1 MNKTWKR
8 QVFRHTALYTA
19 ILMFSHTG
27 GGGGA
32 QAQTQ
37 TQTHKYA
44 IVMNGQNLPEVKWG
58 QDYKKLAQKSNE
70 RQFTHTTNFH
80 IKKNV
85 TLSFNNID
93 EVVAEKKDV
102 VVFGTAT
109 YLPPYGK
116 VSGFDADK
124 LKKRGDA
131 LGWIKT
137 TKPGLVGYSY
147 EGVTC
152 QNNYNNASSGCPE
165 LIYKTQFSFGQQGLK
180 KKTTGGLD
188 IAEDKSRDNSPI
200 YKLQDYPGLGVS
212 FNLSSESLVK
222 SIKYN
227 KIISS
232 FSEGVTQQNGT
243 QNQHKDKNLVYTT
256 GDYQYK
262 NKYSSR
268 YVGQNEHSAIA
279 FYLNAKLHLL
289 DKKNIKNIAQG
300 KTVNLGTLKS
310 YVEPTAEWK
319 NKRQNYFQGNWTFED
334 KGTVSV
340 KLKLPEVKAG
350 RCVNKNNPNPNAKA
364 PSPALTAP
372 ALWFGP
378 VQNGKVQMYSASV
391 STYPDSSSSQIF
403 LQNLSRKD
411 DTSKPGRYSLKP
423 LSTSEIKSKEPNFT
437 GRQTIIRLDG
447 RVQQIKLGQ
456 SNNEVVGFNGN
467 SNNATFGIV
476 SEGSFMPDTSEWK
489 KVLLPWTVRVF
500 ADDSKFKEFNK
511 EEKDNKPKYSQKYRS
526 RDNGKRER
534 NLGDIVNS
542 PIVAVGGYLAT
553 SANDG
558 MVHIFKKGNG
568 GDERNYSLKLSY
580 IPGTMP
586 RKDIENKDSTLA
598 KELRAFAEKGYVGD
612 RYGVDGGFV
621 LRQVNLNGKDHVF
634 MFGAMGFGGRGA
646 YALDLTKADGSDP
659 TKASLFDVKD
669 NGNNGNNGNNRVELG
684 YTVGTPQIGKT
695 HNGKYA
701 AFLASGYATK
711 KIDDPTN
718 KTALYVYDL
727 ENNGNLIKKIEVKDG
742 KGGLSS
748 PTLVDKDLDG
758 TVDIAY
764 AGDRGGKMYRFDLSG
779 QSPDQ
784 WTVRPIFEGT
794 KPITSAPA
802 ISQLKD
808 KRVVIFG
815 TGSDLSEE
823 DVDNMEEQY
832 IYGIF
837 DDDTATTGTV
847 NFSGSGGGLLEQVL
861 SRDNDNK
868 TLFLTD
874 YKRSDGSGSKG
885 WVVKLKDGQRVTV
898 KPTVVLRTAF
908 VTIRKYNDGGCGA
921 ETAILG
927 INTAD
932 GGKLTKKSARPIVP
946 DANKDVAQ
954 YSGHKQT
961 TKGKSIPIGCMQ
973 KGNEIV
979 CPNGY
984 VYDKPVNVRYLDE
997 KKTDGFSTTADGDAG
1012 GSGIDPAG
1020 KRSGKNNRC
1029 FSQKGVRTLLMND
1042 LDSLDITGP
1051 TCGMKRISWRE
1062 VFY

>member
-27 GGGGA
+27 GGGA
-32 QAQTQ
+32 QAQTYS
-37 TQTHKYA
+37 YA
-44 IVMNGQNLPEVKWG
+44 IVMNSQKLPEVRNGSSQSKHR
-58 QDYKKLAQKSNE
+58 QATFIAQFSGS
-70 RQFTHTTNFH
+70 
-80 IKKNV
+80 KKNSIF
-85 TLSFNNID
+85 SFNNTD
-93 EVVAEKKDV
+93 NVVAKKDGT

-116 VSGFDADK
+116 VSGFDDK
-124 LKKRGDA
+124 RLKERGDA
-131 LGWIKT
+131 LGWIGT
-137 TKPGLVGYSY
+137 THPGLVGYSY
-147 EGVTC
+147 QGSTC
-152 QNNYNNASSGCPE
+152 SSSDCPE
-165 LIYKTQFSFGQQGLK
+165 LSYKTQFTFGTQGLK
-180 KKTTGGLD
+180 KKVDGKLD
-188 IAEDKSRDNSPI
+188 IDADKSRDGSPI
-200 YKLQDYPGLGVS
+200 YKLPDYPWLGVS
-212 FNLSSESLVK
+212 FNLSGESTAESKHLK
-222 SIKYN
+222 KL
-227 KIISS
+227 ISS
-232 FSEGVTQQNGT
+232 FSEEVTQSNGT
-243 QNQHKDKNLVYTT
+243 QNQYKDKNLVYTT
-256 GDYQYK
+256 DNHRNK
-262 NKYSSR
+262 NNNRASR
-268 YVGQNEHSAIA
+268 NNSHAVA

-289 DKKNIKNIAQG
+289 EKKQIKNITQ
-300 KTVNLGTLKS
+300 VSELNLGELKTRI
-310 YVEPTAEWK
+310 ELTDAWK
-319 NKRQNYFQGNWTFED
+319 NKRHHVINVNNWTFED
-334 KGTVSV
+334 KGSVSV

-350 RCVNKNNPNPNAKA
+350 RCINKPNPNPNAQA

-372 ALWFGP
+372 ALWFGAG
-378 VQNGKVQMYSASV
+378 QNGKVQMYSASV
-391 STYPDSSSSQIF
+391 STYPDSSSSRIF
-403 LQNLSRKD
+403 LQNLKRKT
-411 DTSKPGRYSLKP
+411 DTSRPGRYSLAD
-423 LSTSEIKSKEPNFT
+423 LSTSEIKSKEPSFT

-447 RVQQIKLGQ
+447 GVREIKLDRSDEATGL
-456 SNNEVVGFNGN
+456 NGN
-467 SNNATFGIV
+467 DGKNDTFGIIR
-476 SEGSFMPDTSEWK
+476 EGSFMPDASEWK
-489 KVLLPWTVRVF
+489 KVLLPWTVR
-500 ADDSKFKEFNK
+500 ASNDDGQLNTFNK
-511 EEKDNKPKYSQKYRS
+511 EENNDNKPKYSQRYRI
-526 RDNGKRER
+526 RENGKRD
-534 NLGDIVNS
+534 LGDIVNS
-542 PIVAVGGYLAT
+542 PIVAVGEYLAT

-558 MVHIFKKGNG
+558 MVHIFKQSG
-568 GDERNYSLKLSY
+568 GDKRSYNLKLSY

-586 RKDIENKDSTLA
+586 RKDIQNTESTLA
-598 KELRAFAEKGYVGD
+598 KELRAFAEKSYVGD

-621 LRQVNLNGKDHVF
+621 LRKVERNGKDHVF

-646 YALDLTKADGSDP
+646 YALDLSKIDSGNGNLADV
-659 TKASLFDVKD
+659 SLFDVKHD
-669 NGNNGNNGNNRVELG
+669 KNGNNGVKLG

-695 HNGKYA
+695 HDGKYA

-711 KIDDPTN
+711 DITSGDN

-727 ENNGNLIKKIEVKDG
+727 ESSGTLIKKIDVPGG

-764 AGDRGGKMYRFDLSG
+764 AGDRGGNMYRFDLKDWS
-779 QSPDQ
+779 
-784 WTVRPIFEGT
+784 VRTIFEGT

-823 DVDNMEEQY
+823 DVDKKDEQY

-837 DDDTATTGTV
+837 DDDTATTGSV
-847 NFSGSGGGLLEQVL
+847 NFSGSGGGLLEQHL
-861 SRDNDNK
+861 TQEDK

-874 YKRSDGSGSKG
+874 YKRSDGSGNKG
-885 WVVKLKDGQRVTV
+885 WIVKLKDGQRVTV

-946 DANKDVAQ
+946 AANSKVAQ
-954 YSGHKQT
+954 YSGDKKT
-961 TKGKSIPIGCMQ
+961 SSGKSIPIGCME
-973 KGNEIV
+973 KDNGIV

-1051 TCGMKRISWRE
+1051 
-1062 VFY
+1062 

>member
-1 MNKTWKR
+1 
-8 QVFRHTALYTA
+8 
-19 ILMFSHTG
+19 
-27 GGGGA
+27 
-32 QAQTQ
+32 
-37 TQTHKYA
+37 
-44 IVMNGQNLPEVKWG
+44 MNGQKLPEVKWG
-58 QDYKKLAQKSNE
+58 TGYGNLAQKSNE
-70 RQFTHTTNFH
+70 RQFTHTSGFG

-85 TLSFNNID
+85 TLSFNNTD
-93 EVVAEKKDV
+93 EVVAQKNGT
-102 VVFGTAT
+102 VVFGAAT

-116 VSGFDADK
+116 VSGFDTAK
-124 LKKRGDA
+124 LTERGKAVD
-131 LGWIKT
+131 WIRT
-137 TKPGLVGYSY
+137 THPGLIGYSY
-147 EGVTC
+147 ENVTC
-152 QNNYNNASSGCPE
+152 SNNYYNASSGCPE
-165 LIYKTQFSFGQQGLK
+165 LSYKTQFTFGNQGLK
-180 KKTTGGLD
+180 RKTNGRLD
-188 IAEDKSRDNSPI
+188 IDEDKSRDGSPI
-200 YKLQDYPGLGVS
+200 YKLQNYPWLGVS

-232 FSEGVTQQNGT
+232 FSEDVTQSNGT
-243 QNQHKDKNLVYTT
+243 NSQYKDKNLVYTT

-268 YVGQNEHSAIA
+268 YVGQDEHSAVA

-289 DKKNIKNIAQG
+289 DKKQIQNIAQ
-300 KTVNLGTLKS
+300 VSELNFGTLRTLI
-310 YVEPTAEWK
+310 EPTEEWK
-319 NKRQNYFQGNWTFED
+319 KKRTNFFQGGNWTFED
-334 KGTVSV
+334 KGEVSV

-423 LSTSEIKSKEPNFT
+423 LSMSEIKSKEPNFT
-437 GRQTIIRLDG
+437 GRQTVIRLDSG
-447 RVQQIKLGQ
+447 VQQIKLQG
-456 SNNEVVGFNGN
+456 NEVANFNGN
-467 SNNATFGIV
+467 DGKNDTFGIV

-489 KVLLPWTVRVF
+489 KVLLPWTVR
-500 ADDSKFKEFNK
+500 ASNDDGQFNTFNK
-511 EEKDNKPKYSQKYRS
+511 EENNGKPKYSQKYRS
-526 RDNGKRER
+526 RDSSKHER

-568 GDERNYSLKLSY
+568 VDERNYSLKLSY

-586 RKDIENKDSTLA
+586 RQYFDNDTSALKDSTLA

-621 LRQVNLNGKDHVF
+621 LRQVERNGKDHVF

-646 YALDLTKADGSDP
+646 YALDLTKADGNDP

-669 NGNNGNNGNNRVELG
+669 NGNNGNNRVELG

-711 KIDDPTN
+711 EINSTEN
-718 KTALYVYDL
+718 QTALYVYDL
-727 ENNGNLIKKIEVKDG
+727 ESNNGTPIATINVPDG

-764 AGDRGGKMYRFDLSG
+764 AGDRGGSMYRFDLSG
-779 QSPDQ
+779 NNPTS
-784 WTVRPIFEGT
+784 WSARAIFSGN

-815 TGSDLSEE
+815 TGSDLSED
-823 DVDNMEEQY
+823 DVLSTSEQY

-837 DDDTATTGTV
+837 DDDMVANNV
-847 NFSGSGGGLLEQVL
+847 NVKLSGLGGGLLEQHL
-861 SRDNDNK
+861 TQEDK

-874 YKRSDGSGSKG
+874 YKRSDGSGDKG
-885 WVVKLKDGQRVTV
+885 WVVKLEAGQRVTV

-908 VTIRKYNDGGCGA
+908 VTIHKYTGNDKCGA

-954 YSGHKQT
+954 YSGHKKGT
-961 TKGKSIPIGCMQ
+961 NGKSIPIGCME
-973 KGNEIV
+973 KNGGTV

-1020 KRSGKNNRC
+1020 KRAGKNNRC

-1062 VFY
+1062 VFF

>member
-1 MNKTWKR
+1 
-8 QVFRHTALYTA
+8 
-19 ILMFSHTG
+19 MFSHTG
-27 GGGGA
+27 GGGA
-32 QAQTQ
+32 QAQT
-37 TQTHKYA
+37 HNYA
-44 IVMNGQNLPEVKWG
+44 IVMNEQNQPEVKQEG
-58 QDYKKLAQKSNE
+58 SYSTLREKDRE
-70 RQFTHTTNFH
+70 RKFIYN
-80 IKKNV
+80 KGRSGGGSV
-85 TLSFNNID
+85 SFNNSD
-93 EVVAEKKDV
+93 ELVSRQSGTA
-102 VVFGTAT
+102 VFGTAT

-116 VSGFDADK
+116 VSGFDADG
-124 LKKRGDA
+124 LEKRNNA
-131 LGWIKT
+131 AGWIRT
-137 TKPGLVGYSY
+137 TRIALAGYSY
-147 EGVTC
+147 
-152 QNNYNNASSGCPE
+152 ASVVCKSSTGCPK
-165 LIYKTQFSFGQQGLK
+165 LVYKTRFSFDNPDLEK
-180 KKTTGGLD
+180 IGGRLD
-188 IAEDKSRDNSPI
+188 RHTDPSRDNSPI
-200 YKLQDYPGLGVS
+200 YKLKDHPWLGVS
-212 FNLSSESLVK
+212 FNLGSENTVKNGKSSSKL
-222 SIKYN
+222 
-227 KIISS
+227 ISS
-232 FSEGVTQQNGT
+232 FNENNNNQTIVSTTEGDPISLGDQQREHT
-243 QNQHKDKNLVYTT
+243 AVVY
-256 GDYQYK
+256 
-262 NKYSSR
+262 
-268 YVGQNEHSAIA
+268 
-279 FYLNAKLHLL
+279 YLNAKLHLL
-289 DKKNIKNIAQG
+289 DKKGIKDITD
-300 KTVNLGTLKS
+300 KTVQLGVLKPS
-310 YVEPTAEWK
+310 IDVKTQKTGFSGILSFWA
-319 NKRQNYFQGNWTFED
+319 NWDIKDT
-334 KGTVSV
+334 GQIPV
-340 KLKLPEVKAG
+340 KLGLQQVKAD
-350 RCVNKNNPNPNAKA
+350 RCINKQNPNPKSQA

-391 STYPDSSSSQIF
+391 STYPDSSSSRIF
-403 LQNLSRKD
+403 LQNLKRKND
-411 DTSKPGRYSLKP
+411 PNKPGRYSLAD
-423 LSTSEIKSKEPNFT
+423 LSALDIQSKEPTFT

-447 RVQQIKLGQ
+447 GVRHIQLDK
-456 SNNEVVGFNGN
+456 SNEATGLNGN
-467 SNNATFGIV
+467 DGKNETFGIV

-489 KVLLPWTVRVF
+489 KVLLPWTVRDS
-500 ADDSKFKEFNK
+500 ADDSKFKAFNK
-511 EEKDNKPKYSQKYRS
+511 EENNGNKPKYSQKYRI
-526 RDNGKRER
+526 RDNGNNNNR

-542 PIVAVGGYLAT
+542 PIVAVGEYLAT

-568 GDERNYSLKLSY
+568 GDDRSYNLKLSY

-586 RKDIENKDSTLA
+586 RKDIESKESTLA

-621 LRQVNLNGKDHVF
+621 LRQYKDRVF

-646 YALDLTKADGSDP
+646 YALDLTKAENGNP
-659 TKASLFDVKD
+659 TAVSLFDVKND
-669 NGNNGNNGNNRVELG
+669 KNSNNGVELG

-711 KIDDPTN
+711 DITSGDN
-718 KTALYVYDL
+718 KTALYVYNL
-727 ENNGNLIKKIEVKDG
+727 ESNNGTLIRKIDVPGG

-758 TVDIAY
+758 IVDIAY
-764 AGDRGGKMYRFDLSG
+764 AGDRGGNMYRFDLS
-779 QSPDQ
+779 SDNPSS
-784 WTVRPIFEGT
+784 WTVRTIFSGN

-815 TGSDLSEE
+815 TGSDLSED
-823 DVDNMEEQY
+823 DVDKTDEQY

-837 DDDTATTGTV
+837 DDDTATTGPV
-847 NFSGSGGGLLEQVL
+847 NFSGTGGGLLEQVL
-861 SRDNDNK
+861 TEENK

-908 VTIRKYNDGGCGA
+908 VTIRKYKDNGCGA

-946 DANKDVAQ
+946 ADNTAVAQ

-961 TKGKSIPIGCMQ
+961 TKGKSIPIGCME
-973 KGNEIV
+973 KDNGIV

>member
-1 MNKTWKR
+1 MN
-8 QVFRHTALYTA
+8 A
-19 ILMFSHTG
+19 
-27 GGGGA
+27 
-32 QAQTQ
+32 
-37 TQTHKYA
+37 
-44 IVMNGQNLPEVKWG
+44 QNLPEVKWG
-58 QDYKKLAQKSNE
+58 NQYQSLTHKSNE
-70 RQFTHTTNFH
+70 REVIHTSSFGLA
-80 IKKNV
+80 KKSISF
-85 TLSFNNID
+85 SFNNTD
-93 EVVAEKKDV
+93 EVVAEKKDT
-102 VVFGTAT
+102 VVFGAAT

-116 VSGFDADK
+116 VSGFDTAK
-124 LKKRGDA
+124 LTERKNA
-131 LGWIKT
+131 LDQIGT
-137 TKPGLVGYSY
+137 TKTGLVGYSY
-147 EGVTC
+147 EGSTC
-152 QNNYNNASSGCPE
+152 SSGGCPTVA
-165 LIYKTQFSFGQQGLK
+165 YRTQFTFGNSSLA
-180 KKTTGGLD
+180 KKTNGGGLD
-188 IAEDKSRDNSPI
+188 IYEDKSRDNSPI
-200 YKLQDYPGLGVS
+200 YKLKDHPWLGVS
-212 FNLSSESLVK
+212 FKLGGESSFKPKRQGSLV
-222 SIKYN
+222 
-227 KIISS
+227 SS
-232 FSEGVTQQNGT
+232 FSEDVTQQNGADS
-243 QNQHKDKNLVYTT
+243 QHKGKNLVYTT
-256 GDYQYK
+256 DDYKSQNNK
-262 NKYSSR
+262 NHQDTHHA
-268 YVGQNEHSAIA
+268 VA

-289 DKKNIKNIAQG
+289 DKKHITNIAQVG
-300 KTVNLGTLKS
+300 TVDLGTLKTRI
-310 YVEPTAEWK
+310 EPTEAWK
-319 NKRQNYFQGNWTFED
+319 KQNNNFFSGSWTYEE
-334 KGTVSV
+334 KGLVSV
-340 KLKLPEVKAG
+340 KLKLPQVKAG
-350 RCVNKNNPNPNAKA
+350 RCINKNNPNPNAKA

-372 ALWFGP
+372 ALWFGAG
-378 VQNGKVQMYSASV
+378 QNGKVQMYSASV

-447 RVQQIKLGQ
+447 GVQQIKLGR
-456 SNNEVVGFNGN
+456 NNDEVVNFNGN
-467 SNNATFGIV
+467 NGNNATFGIV
-476 SEGSFMPDTSEWK
+476 KDLGVDPDANEWK
-489 KVLLPWTVRVF
+489 KVLLPWTVRAF
-500 ADDSKFKEFNK
+500 NDDGRFNTVNK
-511 EEKDNKPKYSQKYRS
+511 EENNGKPKYSQKYRS
-526 RDNGKRER
+526 RDNGKHER

-542 PIVAVGGYLAT
+542 PIVAVGEYLAT

-568 GDERNYSLKLSY
+568 DARNYSLKLSY

-586 RKDIENKDSTLA
+586 RKDIQNTESTLA

-621 LRQVNLNGKDHVF
+621 LRQVNNLNGQDRVF

-646 YALDLTKADGSDP
+646 YALDLTKADDNDP

-695 HNGKYA
+695 HNDKYA

-711 KIDDPTN
+711 EITSGEN

-727 ENNGNLIKKIEVKDG
+727 ENNGTLIRKIEVKDG

-758 TVDIAY
+758 IVDIAY
-764 AGDRGGKMYRFDLSG
+764 AGDRGGNMYRFDLSG
-779 QSPDQ
+779 QDPSQ

-823 DVDNMEEQY
+823 DVDNTDEQY

-837 DDDTATTGTV
+837 DDDTATTDSV

-885 WVVKLKDGQRVTV
+885 WVVKLEAGQRVTV

-908 VTIRKYNDGGCGA
+908 VTIHKYTGTDKCGA

-946 DANKDVAQ
+946 EANTAVAQ
-954 YSGHKQT
+954 YSGHK
-961 TKGKSIPIGCMQ
+961 KENGKSIPIGCMW
-973 KGNEIV
+973 KNNETV

-1062 VFY
+1062 

>member
-1 MNKTWKR
+1 
-8 QVFRHTALYTA
+8 
-19 ILMFSHTG
+19 
-27 GGGGA
+27 
-32 QAQTQ
+32 
-37 TQTHKYA
+37 
-44 IVMNGQNLPEVKWG
+44 
-58 QDYKKLAQKSNE
+58 
-70 RQFTHTTNFH
+70 
-80 IKKNV
+80 
-85 TLSFNNID
+85 
-93 EVVAEKKDV
+93 
-102 VVFGTAT
+102 
-109 YLPPYGK
+109 
-116 VSGFDADK
+116 
-124 LKKRGDA
+124 
-131 LGWIKT
+131 
-137 TKPGLVGYSY
+137 
-147 EGVTC
+147 
-152 QNNYNNASSGCPE
+152 
-165 LIYKTQFSFGQQGLK
+165 
-180 KKTTGGLD
+180 
-188 IAEDKSRDNSPI
+188 
-200 YKLQDYPGLGVS
+200 
-212 FNLSSESLVK
+212 
-222 SIKYN
+222 
-227 KIISS
+227 
-232 FSEGVTQQNGT
+232 
-243 QNQHKDKNLVYTT
+243 
-256 GDYQYK
+256 
-262 NKYSSR
+262 
-268 YVGQNEHSAIA
+268 
-279 FYLNAKLHLL
+279 
-289 DKKNIKNIAQG
+289 
-300 KTVNLGTLKS
+300 
-310 YVEPTAEWK
+310 
-319 NKRQNYFQGNWTFED
+319 
-334 KGTVSV
+334 
-340 KLKLPEVKAG
+340 
-350 RCVNKNNPNPNAKA
+350 
-364 PSPALTAP
+364 AP

-378 VQNGKVQMYSASV
+378 VQNGKAEMYSASV
-391 STYPDSSSSQIF
+391 STYPDSSSSRIF
-403 LQNLSRKD
+403 LQNLKRKT
-411 DTSKPGRYSLKP
+411 DTSRPGRHSLAD
-423 LSTSEIKSKEPNFT
+423 LSASDIQSKEPTFT
-437 GRQTIIRLDG
+437 SRQTIIRLDG
-447 RVQQIKLGQ
+447 GVQQIKLDKSSEATGL
-456 SNNEVVGFNGN
+456 NGN
-467 SNNATFGIV
+467 TNNNTFGIV
-476 SEGSFMPDTSEWK
+476 KDLGVEPDTNEWK
-489 KVLLPWTVRVF
+489 KVLLPWTVRAF
-500 ADDSKFKEFNK
+500 NDDNRFKTFNQ
-511 EEKDNKPKYSQKYRS
+511 EEKDGKPKYSQKYRS
-526 RDNGKRER
+526 RDNGKHER

-542 PIVAVGGYLAT
+542 PIVAVGEYLAT

-568 GDERNYSLKLSY
+568 GDDRSYNLKLSY

-586 RKDIENKDSTLA
+586 RKDIESKESTLA

-621 LRQVNLNGKDHVF
+621 LRKVERNGKDHVF

-646 YALDLTKADGSDP
+646 YALDLTKIDSNNLTGVSM
-659 TKASLFDVKD
+659 FDVPNDK
-669 NGNNGNNGNNRVELG
+669 NNNKNDNNRVELG

-695 HNGKYA
+695 HDGKYA

-711 KIDDPTN
+711 TIDDQQN

-727 ENNGNLIKKIEVKDG
+727 ESSGTLIKKIDVPGG

-758 TVDIAY
+758 IVDIAY
-764 AGDRGGKMYRFDLSG
+764 AGDRGGNMYRFDLS
-779 QSPDQ
+779 SDNPSS
-784 WTVRPIFEGT
+784 WTVRTIFSGN

-815 TGSDLSEE
+815 TGSDLSED
-823 DVDNMEEQY
+823 DVDKTDEQY

-837 DDDTATTGTV
+837 DDDTATTGPV
-847 NFSGSGGGLLEQVL
+847 NFSGTGGGLLEQVL
-861 SRDNDNK
+861 TEENK

-908 VTIRKYNDGGCGA
+908 VTIRKYKDNGCGA

-946 DANKDVAQ
+946 ADNTAVAQ

-1029 FSQKGVRTLLMND
+1029 FSQKGVHTLLMND

-1062 VFY
+1062 VFF

>member
-1 MNKTWKR
+1 
-8 QVFRHTALYTA
+8 
-19 ILMFSHTG
+19 
-27 GGGGA
+27 
-32 QAQTQ
+32 
-37 TQTHKYA
+37 
-44 IVMNGQNLPEVKWG
+44 
-58 QDYKKLAQKSNE
+58 
-70 RQFTHTTNFH
+70 
-80 IKKNV
+80 
-85 TLSFNNID
+85 
-93 EVVAEKKDV
+93 
-102 VVFGTAT
+102 
-109 YLPPYGK
+109 
-116 VSGFDADK
+116 
-124 LKKRGDA
+124 
-131 LGWIKT
+131 
-137 TKPGLVGYSY
+137 
-147 EGVTC
+147 
-152 QNNYNNASSGCPE
+152 
-165 LIYKTQFSFGQQGLK
+165 
-180 KKTTGGLD
+180 
-188 IAEDKSRDNSPI
+188 
-200 YKLQDYPGLGVS
+200 
-212 FNLSSESLVK
+212 
-222 SIKYN
+222 
-227 KIISS
+227 
-232 FSEGVTQQNGT
+232 
-243 QNQHKDKNLVYTT
+243 
-256 GDYQYK
+256 
-262 NKYSSR
+262 
-268 YVGQNEHSAIA
+268 
-279 FYLNAKLHLL
+279 
-289 DKKNIKNIAQG
+289 
-300 KTVNLGTLKS
+300 
-310 YVEPTAEWK
+310 
-319 NKRQNYFQGNWTFED
+319 
-334 KGTVSV
+334 
-340 KLKLPEVKAG
+340 
-350 RCVNKNNPNPNAKA
+350 
-364 PSPALTAP
+364 
-372 ALWFGP
+372 
-378 VQNGKVQMYSASV
+378 
-391 STYPDSSSSQIF
+391 
-403 LQNLSRKD
+403 
-411 DTSKPGRYSLKP
+411 
-423 LSTSEIKSKEPNFT
+423 
-437 GRQTIIRLDG
+437 
-447 RVQQIKLGQ
+447 
-456 SNNEVVGFNGN
+456 
-467 SNNATFGIV
+467 
-476 SEGSFMPDTSEWK
+476 
-489 KVLLPWTVRVF
+489 LPWTVRGVN
-500 ADDSKFKEFNK
+500 DDQFKTFNK
-511 EEKDNKPKYSQKYRS
+511 EEKNGKPKYSQKYRS
-526 RDNGKRER
+526 RDNGNNSKRD
-534 NLGDIVNS
+534 LGDIVNS

-568 GDERNYSLKLSY
+568 DARNYSLKLSY

-586 RKDIENKDSTLA
+586 RKDIESKDSTLA

-621 LRQVNLNGKDHVF
+621 LRQVELSGQKHVF

-646 YALDLTKADGSDP
+646 YALDLTKADGNDP

-695 HNGKYA
+695 HDGKYA

-711 KIDDPTN
+711 TIDDQQN

-727 ENNGNLIKKIEVKDG
+727 ESSGTLIKKIDVPGG

-764 AGDRGGKMYRFDLSG
+764 AGDRGGKMYRFDLSS

-802 ISQLKD
+802 VSKLKD

-823 DVDNMEEQY
+823 DVDKMDEQY

-837 DDDTATTGTV
+837 DDDTAATGTV
-847 NFSGSGGGLLEQVL
+847 NFTGTGGGLLEQHL
-861 SRDNDNK
+861 TKENK

-874 YKRSDGSGSKG
+874 YKRSDGSGDKG
-885 WVVKLKDGQRVTV
+885 WVVKLEAGQRVTV

-946 DANKDVAQ
+946 EANTAVAQ

-961 TKGKSIPIGCMQ
+961 ANGKSIPIGCME
-973 KGNEIV
+973 KDGGTV

-1020 KRSGKNNRC
+1020 KRAGKNNRC

-1051 TCGMKRISWRE
+1051 MCGMKRISWRE

>member
-1 MNKTWKR
+1 
-8 QVFRHTALYTA
+8 
-19 ILMFSHTG
+19 
-27 GGGGA
+27 
-32 QAQTQ
+32 
-37 TQTHKYA
+37 
-44 IVMNGQNLPEVKWG
+44 MNGQQLPEVKWG
-58 QDYKKLAQKSNE
+58 NSYNQLTHKNNTRQATFHSYFQGARKK
-70 RQFTHTTNFH
+70 TTF
-80 IKKNV
+80 
-85 TLSFNNID
+85 SFNNTD
-93 EVVAEKKDV
+93 EVVAQKNGV
-102 VVFGTAT
+102 TVFGAAT

-116 VSGFDADK
+116 VSGFDTVK
-124 LKKRGDA
+124 LTERANA
-131 LGWIKT
+131 LNWINT
-137 TKPGLVGYSY
+137 TRPGLVGYHYQDS
-147 EGVTC
+147 TC
-152 QNNYNNASSGCPE
+152 SSGNCPE
-165 LIYKTQFSFGQQGLK
+165 LSYKTQFTFGHSSLA
-180 KKTTGGLD
+180 KKTNGGKLD
-188 IAEDKSRDNSPI
+188 IYEDKSRDGSPI
-200 YKLQDYPGLGVS
+200 YKLQGYSWLGVS
-212 FNLSSESLVK
+212 FNLSGESTAESKKLKNLV
-222 SIKYN
+222 
-227 KIISS
+227 SS
-232 FSEGVTQQNGT
+232 FSEEVTQNNGADS
-243 QNQHKDKNLVYTT
+243 QHKDKNLVYTT
-256 GDYQYK
+256 GDGRNN
-262 NKYSSR
+262 NKTHQDKHHA
-268 YVGQNEHSAIA
+268 VA

-289 DKKNIKNIAQG
+289 DKKQIKNITQG
-300 KTVNLGTLKS
+300 SELNLGVLKTRI
-310 YVEPTAEWK
+310 EPTDAWK
-319 NKRQNYFQGNWTFED
+319 NKRHLVINADWEFKDT
-334 KGTVSV
+334 GTVSV

-350 RCVNKNNPNPNAKA
+350 RCINKPNPNPKA
-364 PSPALTAP
+364 QALSPALTAP

-378 VQNGKVQMYSASV
+378 VQNGKAEMYSASV
-391 STYPDSSSSQIF
+391 STYPDSSSSRIY
-403 LQNLSRKD
+403 LQNLKRKT
-411 DTSKPGRYSLKP
+411 DTSRPGRYSLAD
-423 LSTSEIKSKEPNFT
+423 LAKSDIENRQPNFT
-437 GRQTIIRLDG
+437 GRQTIIRLDKG
-447 RVQQIKLGQ
+447 VHQIKLQG
-456 SNNEVVGFNGN
+456 NEVANFNGN
-467 SNNATFGIV
+467 DGKNDTFGIV
-476 SEGSFMPDTSEWK
+476 SEGSFMPDADEWK
-489 KVLLPWTVRVF
+489 KVLLPWTVRGF

-511 EEKDNKPKYSQKYRS
+511 EEKNNDNKPKYSQKYRS
-526 RDNGKRER
+526 HDNNNGNR

-542 PIVAVGGYLAT
+542 PIVAVGEYLAT

-568 GDERNYSLKLSY
+568 DARDYSLKLSY

-586 RKDIENKDSTLA
+586 RKDIESKDSTLA

-621 LRQVNLNGKDHVF
+621 LRQYKDRVF

-659 TKASLFDVKD
+659 KQASLFDVKHD
-669 NGNNGNNGNNRVELG
+669 NNGKNSNNSVQLG

-695 HNGKYA
+695 HDGKYA

-711 KIDDPTN
+711 RIDDPTN

-727 ENNGNLIKKIEVKDG
+727 ESSGTLIKKIEVPSG

-758 TVDIAY
+758 MVDIAY
-764 AGDRGGKMYRFDLSG
+764 AGDRGGSMYRFDLSG
-779 QSPDQ
+779 NDPTKWSA
-784 WTVRPIFEGT
+784 RAIFSGN

-837 DDDTATTGTV
+837 DDDTETTGSV

-874 YKRSDGSGSKG
+874 YKRSDGSGDKG

-908 VTIRKYNDGGCGA
+908 VTIHKYTGNDKCGA

-946 DANKDVAQ
+946 DANTAVAQ
-954 YSGHKQT
+954 YSGHKKGT
-961 TKGKSIPIGCMQ
+961 NGKSIPIGCMQ

>member
-1 MNKTWKR
+1 
-8 QVFRHTALYTA
+8 
-19 ILMFSHTG
+19 
-27 GGGGA
+27 
-32 QAQTQ
+32 
-37 TQTHKYA
+37 
-44 IVMNGQNLPEVKWG
+44 
-58 QDYKKLAQKSNE
+58 
-70 RQFTHTTNFH
+70 
-80 IKKNV
+80 
-85 TLSFNNID
+85 
-93 EVVAEKKDV
+93 
-102 VVFGTAT
+102 
-109 YLPPYGK
+109 
-116 VSGFDADK
+116 
-124 LKKRGDA
+124 
-131 LGWIKT
+131 
-137 TKPGLVGYSY
+137 
-147 EGVTC
+147 
-152 QNNYNNASSGCPE
+152 
-165 LIYKTQFSFGQQGLK
+165 
-180 KKTTGGLD
+180 
-188 IAEDKSRDNSPI
+188 
-200 YKLQDYPGLGVS
+200 
-212 FNLSSESLVK
+212 
-222 SIKYN
+222 
-227 KIISS
+227 
-232 FSEGVTQQNGT
+232 
-243 QNQHKDKNLVYTT
+243 
-256 GDYQYK
+256 
-262 NKYSSR
+262 
-268 YVGQNEHSAIA
+268 
-279 FYLNAKLHLL
+279 
-289 DKKNIKNIAQG
+289 
-300 KTVNLGTLKS
+300 
-310 YVEPTAEWK
+310 
-319 NKRQNYFQGNWTFED
+319 
-334 KGTVSV
+334 
-340 KLKLPEVKAG
+340 
-350 RCVNKNNPNPNAKA
+350 
-364 PSPALTAP
+364 ALTAP

-447 RVQQIKLGQ
+447 GVQQIKLQG
-456 SNNEVVGFNGN
+456 NEVANFNGN
-467 SNNATFGIV
+467 DGKNDTFGIV

-489 KVLLPWTVRVF
+489 KVLLPWTVR
-500 ADDSKFKEFNK
+500 ASNDDNQFKTFNQ

-526 RDNGKRER
+526 RDNSKHER
-534 NLGDIVNS
+534 DLGDIVNS

-568 GDERNYSLKLSY
+568 DARNYSLKLSY

-586 RKDIENKDSTLA
+586 RKDIESKDSTLA

-621 LRQVNLNGKDHVF
+621 LRQVELSGQKHVF

-646 YALDLTKADGSDP
+646 YALDLTKADGNDP
-659 TKASLFDVKD
+659 TAVSLFDVKND
-669 NGNNGNNGNNRVELG
+669 KNSNNGVELG

-711 KIDDPTN
+711 EITSGDN

-727 ENNGNLIKKIEVKDG
+727 EGNGTNNLIKKIEVPGG

-764 AGDRGGKMYRFDLSG
+764 AGDRGGNMYRFDLSS
-779 QSPDQ
+779 QDPKQ
-784 WTVRPIFEGT
+784 WSARAIFKGD

-815 TGSDLSEE
+815 TGSDLSED
-823 DVDNMEEQY
+823 DVLSTSEQY

-837 DDDTATTGTV
+837 DDDTAASNVDVKLKGL
-847 NFSGSGGGLLEQVL
+847 GGGLLEQVL
-861 SRDNDNK
+861 EQKDK

-874 YKRSDGSGSKG
+874 YKRSDGSGNKG

-908 VTIRKYNDGGCGA
+908 VTIHKYTGTDKCGA

-946 DANKDVAQ
+946 EANQAVAQ
-954 YSGHKQT
+954 YSGHKKT
-961 TKGKSIPIGCMQ
+961 ANGKSIPIGCMQ
-973 KGNEIV
+973 KGNETV

-1051 TCGMKRISWRE
+1051 MCGMKRISWRE
-1062 VFY
+1062 VFF